1 MRRTTVLLA
10 VTLALAGAGV
20 TGCSGSS
27 DGGDPKPTA
36 TVTKTAT
43 PSLSTT
49 EARAACVDAWAQAL
63 LKDADLSVD
72 DEPAECAGLP
82 GDDRLDRYMEGM
94 QKRNAINRG

>member
-1 MRRTTVLLA
+1 MRRTTTALLAVLLA
-10 VTLALAGAGV
+10 AGGV
-20 TGCSGSS
+20 AGCSDSS
-27 DGGDPKPTA
+27 GGDPKPTA
-36 TVTKTAT
+36 TITKTAT
-43 PSLSTT
+43 PALSTA

-72 DEPAECAGLP
+72 DEPAVCKGLP

>member
-10 VTLALAGAGV
+10 VLLTVGSVA
-20 TGCSGSS
+20 GCSDSS
-27 DGGDPKPTA
+27 GGDPKPA
-36 TVTKTAT
+36 VTVTKTT
-43 PSLSTT
+43 EPSLSTT

-63 LKDADLSVD
+63 LKDAKQSVEE
-72 DEPAECAGLP
+72 EPAACAGLP

>member
-1 MRRTTVLLA
+1 MRHTTALFAAALLLA
-10 VTLALAGAGV
+10 GGAV
-20 TGCSGSS
+20 GCSDSS
-27 DGGDPKPTA
+27 DPDPKPTA
-36 TVTKTAT
+36 TVTKTAA

-63 LKDADLSVD
+63 LKDAKLSVD
-72 DEPAECAGLP
+72 DEPKECEGLP

>member
-1 MRRTTVLLA
+1 MRHTTALLA
-10 VTLALAGAGV
+10 AALLLAGGAV
-20 TGCSGSS
+20 GCSSDSS
-27 DGGDPKPTA
+27 DPDPKPTA

-63 LKDADLSVD
+63 LKDAKLSVD
-72 DEPAECAGLP
+72 EEPAECAGLP
-82 GDDRLDRYMEGM
+82 GDDRLDRYMEGI

>member
-1 MRRTTVLLA
+1 MRRTTTALLVVLL
-10 VTLALAGAGV
+10 TAGV
-20 TGCSGSS
+20 AGCSSDSS
-27 DGGDPKPTA
+27 DGDPKPTA

-63 LKDADLSVD
+63 LKDADLGVD
-72 DEPAECAGLP
+72 AEPAECAGLP

>member
-1 MRRTTVLLA
+1 MRRTTTTALLA
-10 VTLALAGAGV
+10 ALLTVGGV
-20 TGCSGSS
+20 AGCSS
-27 DGGDPKPTA
+27 DSDPDPKPTA

-43 PSLSTT
+43 PSLSTA

-63 LKDADLSVD
+63 LKDADLGVD
-72 DEPAECAGLP
+72 EEPAACAGLP

>member
-1 MRRTTVLLA
+1 MRHTTALLAAVLLA
-10 VTLALAGAGV
+10 GGAV
-20 TGCSGSS
+20 GCSDSS
-27 DGGDPKPTA
+27 DPGPKPTA

-63 LKDADLSVD
+63 LKDAKLSVD
-72 DEPAECAGLP
+72 EEPAECAGLP